1 MMLHDVHL
9 VVRVLER
16 VRGEVVA
23 ARERVGADRVLV
35 GGVLQFGIGHA
46 AQDFLQLLRFFDNG
60 VAVLDGPMVVRADA
74 DHGVVAGLVAD
85 ALVHVDWQVIHHRA
99 GQGLLAL
106 DLVAVDFFQRVDARG
121 LEVMAQAKR
130 VAHLVCD
137 QLGNQGADEPLR
149 YPI

>member
-1 MMLHDVHL
+1 MMSVVVFFFLCLFFLFFFFSSRRRHTRLVRDWSSDVCSSDLRLQGQRELVAVTRLGPALALLHEMIEQLPAMMLHDVHL

-60 VAVLDGPMVVRADA
+60 VAVLDEIRRASC
-74 DHGVVAGLVAD
+74 
-85 ALVHVDWQVIHHRA
+85 RE
-99 GQGLLAL
+99 
-106 DLVAVDFFQRVDARG
+106 RV
-121 LEVMAQAKR
+121 
-130 VAHLVCD
+130 
-137 QLGNQGADEPLR
+137 
-149 YPI
+149 